1 MGRVSGWEGSVVQD
15 VGVGGVA
22 VDSFANHPVG
32 DVGEVLGEGV
42 GQFLKLGPEGVVD
55 ERLGN
60 PSHDGGR
67 ALPLVAEG
75 ADAVAAQQGDEEFP
89 RPRVG
94 EGEAVLPGRVGV
106 FGGGQPLLDP
116 LASLGSRVSLTQRH
130 GAREEGLDAAQFLDQ
145 GLFVNG
151 GHGRS
156 RRTMVADIR
165 TDGLVNLRRGGRGC
179 PSQGSNGAVT
189 GDGHGLEG
197 GSRTFGCSIQRSCL
211 RSLTSD
217 EGESMADQGS
227 ILQKLGG
234 VRRVAIMAALFA
246 AGAGFYHWQNSGAG
260 DALREVGEEFGLEVQ
275 ENGQRRLLRGSVD
288 DMGIEVR
295 TTIDNVG
302 GESRWFTDY
311 AVTAPGQPSGRIV
324 GASLRQ
330 KAIGAMQDS
339 EWLDTGDAAFDDA
352 VLVAGDPTEIAAHL
366 DDEARVAIL
375 AAADAGWTLE
385 DGTWRARKSGRMVRA
400 TKIRSILD
408 LGMAAARATQRNDDP
423 AASGVVAFNSQEPL
437 TPENAPEVLAELN
450 TPRSLDAALLLASDD
465 RHRQEVRNR
474 LLSAVF
480 AEDRLDEVI
489 PVLGEIGGPVEIAV
503 LSSVQGEHEA
513 AAQAAVAAI
522 EARQ

>member
-1 MGRVSGWEGSVVQD
+1 
-15 VGVGGVA
+15 
-22 VDSFANHPVG
+22 
-32 DVGEVLGEGV
+32 
-42 GQFLKLGPEGVVD
+42 
-55 ERLGN
+55 
-60 PSHDGGR
+60 
-67 ALPLVAEG
+67 
-75 ADAVAAQQGDEEFP
+75 
-89 RPRVG
+89 
-94 EGEAVLPGRVGV
+94 
-106 FGGGQPLLDP
+106 
-116 LASLGSRVSLTQRH
+116 
-130 GAREEGLDAAQFLDQ
+130 
-145 GLFVNG
+145 
-151 GHGRS
+151 
-156 RRTMVADIR
+156 
-165 TDGLVNLRRGGRGC
+165 
-179 PSQGSNGAVT
+179 
-189 GDGHGLEG
+189 
-197 GSRTFGCSIQRSCL
+197 
-211 RSLTSD
+211 
-217 EGESMADQGS
+217 MADQGS